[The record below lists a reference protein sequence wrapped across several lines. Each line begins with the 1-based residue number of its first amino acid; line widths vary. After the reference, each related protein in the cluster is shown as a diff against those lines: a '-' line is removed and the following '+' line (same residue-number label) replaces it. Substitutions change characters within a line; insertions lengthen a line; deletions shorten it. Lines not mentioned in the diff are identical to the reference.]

1 MSTSSANSYPL
12 QHDHDHHDNEQ
23 RTWYV
28 FILTAVMMI
37 VEISAGFLTGSMALL
52 ADGWHMGTH
61 TAAFG
66 ITIFAYRYARNH
78 KHDKSFSFGPG
89 KVTTL
94 GGFASAVALAVV
106 ALMMIIEST
115 ERFFNPRTIMFNE
128 AIIVAIIGLAVNLI
142 SAIVLMGTSIESHT
156 HSHNHHDHN
165 LRSAYFHVLADA
177 LTSIFAII
185 ALFTGKYLGWNA
197 LDPLMG
203 IVGAIVIIKWSHTL
217 LGSSAAVLLDRAAGI
232 SSEKKIR
239 DLVEADG
246 HAKVTDLKLW
256 FLAPNKHATSIVINC
271 SLNHTSNYYRGL
283 LTDIDELSYIA
294 VEITS
299 NSESKSP

>member
-1 MSTSSANSYPL
+1 MSISNVNSHPPHHD
-12 QHDHDHHDNEQ
+12 HDHDHHENEQ

-28 FILTAVMMI
+28 FMLTAVMMI

-115 ERFFNPRTIMFNE
+115 ERVFNPRTIMFNE
-128 AIIVAIIGLAVNLI
+128 AIIVAIVGLAVNLI

-156 HSHNHHDHN
+156 QSHNHDDHN
-165 LRSAYFHVLADA
+165 LRSAYFHVL
-177 LTSIFAII
+177 
-185 ALFTGKYLGWNA
+185 
-197 LDPLMG
+197 LM
-203 IVGAIVIIKWSHTL
+203 H
-217 LGSSAAVLLDRAAGI
+217 
-232 SSEKKIR
+232 
-239 DLVEADG
+239 
-246 HAKVTDLKLW
+246 
-256 FLAPNKHATSIVINC
+256 
-271 SLNHTSNYYRGL
+271 
-283 LTDIDELSYIA
+283 
-294 VEITS
+294 
-299 NSESKSP
+299 